1 MKETINPKKQAKSDN
16 EKISSL
22 ILINDNYN
30 SFDYVID
37 CLTALCDHDII
48 QAEQCALITHNNGRC
63 KIMSSVKSELDPIRE
78 DLALYGLNVDII
90 SN

>member
-1 MKETINPKKQAKSDN
+1 MELTIIVFMKETINPKKQARFGN

-22 ILINDNYN
+22 ILINDNFN

-37 CLTALCDHDII
+37 CLTALCDHDMI

-63 KIMSSVKSELDPIRE
+63 KIYVF
-78 DLALYGLNVDII
+78 N
-90 SN
+90 

>member
-1 MKETINPKKQAKSDN
+1 MKETINPKKQAKFGN

-63 KIMSSVKSELDPIRE
+63 KIMSSTKSELDPIRE
-78 DLALYGLNVDII
+78 DLVLYGLNVDII

>member
-1 MKETINPKKQAKSDN
+1 MKETINPKKQAKFGN

-22 ILINDNYN
+22 ILINDNFN

-37 CLTALCDHDII
+37 CLTALCDHDMI

-63 KIMSSVKSELDPIRE
+63 KIMSSIKSELVPIQE
-78 DLALYGLNVDII
+78 DLELYGLNVQII